1 MTSVIANPLSIKK
14 IRELANMLRE
24 ATNYNDTAFFPVVHF
39 IESILPSIDS
49 EFSLVIE
56 DINSMGACHGLA
68 CPEEKC
74 IKLRED
80 VYERAIQGIGRDRF
94 TVAHELGHYLL
105 HDDNNVTLARM
116 EKNKKIEHFRDPE
129 WQANTFAAE
138 LLVPLNLIDTQNIY
152 EIAENFGVSNQV
164 AEIRLNKLIK
174 QQLMLLK

>member
-24 ATNYNDTAFFPVVHF
+24 FTNCNDTAFFPVVRF
-39 IESILPSIDS
+39 IESILPSIDP
-49 EFSLVIE
+49 EFALVIE
-56 DINSMGACHGLA
+56 DIDSMGVCHGLA

-116 EKNKKIEHFRDPE
+116 EKNKKIEPFRDPE

-164 AEIRLNKLIK
+164 AEIRLNKLNK
-174 QQLMLLK
+174 

>member
-24 ATNYNDTAFFPVVHF
+24 ATNCNDTAFFPVVHF
-39 IESILPSIDS
+39 IESILPSIDP
-49 EFSLVIE
+49 EFALVIE
-56 DINSMGACHGLA
+56 DIDSMGVCHGLA

-94 TVAHELGHYLL
+94 TLAHELGHYL

-116 EKNKKIEHFRDPE
+116 EKNKKIEPFRDPE

-164 AEIRLNKLIK
+164 AEIRLNKLNK
-174 QQLMLLK
+174 LNK